1 MTFATWSTAILW
13 GQVDMEM
20 GVRLGVSLGKRGK
33 KHEKE
38 KKAGVHIA
46 LLPLFDLCRRAPSS
60 VRSNYL

>member
-33 KHEKE
+33 NHEKE

-46 LLPLFDLCRRAPSS
+46 LLLLFDQCRRVPKS
-60 VRSNYL
+60 VSFNYL